1 MDERMA
7 DMAYSAGWALVRRAP
22 ERVGRAVFRR
32 LADRAWRSHNEG
44 TRGLERNLR
53 RLLGPETTDARLR
66 ALSRAGMRSYMR
78 YYYEM
83 FRLPAMDEEY
93 ILGRTRVTGIEAL
106 EEHVRSGRGVVAA
119 LPHMGNWDHAG
130 AWITLRGIPLTT
142 VAQRLRPE
150 SLFRRFTAYRE
161 SLGME
166 VLPLTGGTSNTVGTL
181 ARRLRGG
188 GLVCLLADRAIGG
201 AGLEVEF
208 FGESARVPSGPA
220 ALAMNTGAALMPVSL
235 WYDGPY
241 WNIRVHDEI
250 PVAEGATRAERIHTT
265 TQELV
270 RVFEGAIARH
280 PEDWHMLQP
289 VFSSD
294 HASSSRESSETTPR
308 DSALGRTDDGRKS
321 GMPAAGGVE
330 DGNGIGKNRCERDER
345 NG

>member
-7 DMAYSAGWALVRRAP
+7 DLAYSAGWAMVRRAP
-22 ERVGRAVFRR
+22 ESAGRAVFRR
-32 LADRAWRSHNEG
+32 LADRSWRAHDAG

-53 RLLGPETTDARLR
+53 RLLGPGATDARLR

-83 FRLPAMDEEY
+83 FRLPAMGEEY
-93 ILGRTRVTGIEAL
+93 ILDRTRATGIDVL
-106 EEHVRSGRGVVAA
+106 EKHIRSGRGVVAA

-130 AWITLRGIPLTT
+130 AWITLNGIPLTT

-150 SLFRRFTAYRE
+150 SLFQRFTAYRE

-166 VLPLTGGTSNTVGTL
+166 VLPLTGSGSSTVGTL
-181 ARRLRGG
+181 ARRLRDG
-188 GLVCLLADRAIGG
+188 GLVCLLADRDVGG
-201 AGLEVEF
+201 SGLEVEF

-220 ALAMNTGAALMPVSL
+220 ALALNTGAALMPVSL

-241 WNIRVHDEI
+241 WNIRVHEEI
-250 PVAEGATRAERIHTT
+250 PVAGGATRAERVQNT

-270 RVFEGAIARH
+270 RVFEGAIAEH

-294 HASSSRESSETTPR
+294 HERERDGASRGRAEAAAAPAPGAGAAEHGGAGTP
-308 DSALGRTDDGRKS
+308 
-321 GMPAAGGVE
+321 E
-330 DGNGIGKNRCERDER
+330 HDER